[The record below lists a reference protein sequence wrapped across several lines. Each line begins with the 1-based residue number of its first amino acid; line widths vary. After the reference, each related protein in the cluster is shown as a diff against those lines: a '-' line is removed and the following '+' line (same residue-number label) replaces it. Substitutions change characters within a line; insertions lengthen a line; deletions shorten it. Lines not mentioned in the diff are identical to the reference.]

1 MKYQQGDVLFNE
13 VSNTHEIVMQKERT
27 YKYGNTP
34 SKETG
39 PKLSVAEKLKAGQS
53 DNYRTASFINDE
65 AQMNCDNDVTVALG
79 EVTGHSHTFYATDNN
94 KALITSFGKNNM
106 GAVGREVPD
115 YVSIANAN
123 AVIKHE
129 EHDPI
134 SLPQGL
140 YKVRIV
146 REFDHLTQR
155 TRNVVD

>member
-27 YKYGNTP
+27 YKYGTTP

-39 PKLSVAEKLKAGQS
+39 P
-53 DNYRTASFINDE
+53 NRTASFVNE
-65 AQMNCDNDVTVALG
+65 GTPDVTVALG

-115 YVSIANAN
+115 YVSITNAN